1 MLFSKVKVSIIR
13 ERSLMSK
20 NFLSLLELQNISIPE
35 LSIKIDL
42 PTSTLYNL
50 LNKGEDL
57 KITTA
62 KKISDFFCVSV
73 HEFCTCSTL
82 INNKRS
88 FISENFLTNISI
100 NINKL
105 LLKNNINYNTFS
117 LISGISSQTIREILS
132 KKTHDCKISTLLKFA
147 EFFNTTIDNLLSNEL
162 VVKKMSENI
171 ISSKPFLDEGNLKY
185 IPIIEFS
192 ILSRFLNWKTI
203 NSTINISKLIMVSPT
218 LSQKGKLFGLY
229 APFFTPYFNKNSIL
243 IISTNLNNENKMLNL
258 FIGYSKQNN
267 SYYILKKEKA
277 EFFAY
282 LEENNSSDFI
292 LELELIAAIISIILE
307 AKK

>member
-1 MLFSKVKVSIIR
+1 
-13 ERSLMSK
+13 MSK

-50 LNKGEDL
+50 LNKGDDL

-62 KKISDFFCVSV
+62 KKISDFFSVSV

-82 INNKRS
+82 INNKTS
-88 FISENFLTNISI
+88 FIPENFLTNISI

-105 LLKNNINYNTFS
+105 LLENNVNNNIFS
-117 LISGISSQTIREILS
+117 MLSGISSQTIREILS
-132 KKTHDCKISTLLKFA
+132 KKTLDCKISTLLKIV
-147 EFFNTTIDNLLSNEL
+147 EFFNITIDNLLSNEL
-162 VVKKMSENI
+162 VVEKMSKNI